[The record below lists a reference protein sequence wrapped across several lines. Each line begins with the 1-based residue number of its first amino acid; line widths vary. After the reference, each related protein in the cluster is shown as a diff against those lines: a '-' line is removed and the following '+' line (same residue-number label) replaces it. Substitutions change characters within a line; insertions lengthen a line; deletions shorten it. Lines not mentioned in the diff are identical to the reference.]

1 MKVIVN
7 PNYSGKG
14 WHDPRSK
21 MNFMKDMGAIEIPE
35 GINMLNINKYINLNY
50 LVVVE
55 EDKKEEV
62 VEETATNPK
71 TPRQLLAEDEPKA
84 EEPTVEEPAE
94 EVEEPEA
101 EVVAEE
107 VENPEVMDEVEE
119 AQEPEEEPA
128 AEEAEDIKEVPE
140 EDDAHICMYCGKELK
155 TAGGRASHERAC
167 KKNPENN

>member
-21 MNFMKDMGAIEIPE
+21 MNFMKDMGAIEIPKDV
-35 GINMLNINKYINLNY
+35 NMLNINKYINLNY

-55 EDKKEEV
+55 EDKKEEI
-62 VEETATNPK
+62 VEEPTRIIK

-84 EEPTVEEPAE
+84 EVPEAEEPAE
-94 EVEEPEA
+94 EVQEPEA
-101 EVVAEE
+101 EVEA
-107 VENPEVMDEVEE
+107 EE
-119 AQEPEEEPA
+119 AQEPEEEPT
-128 AEEAEDIKEVPE
+128 AEEAEDIEEVPE